1 MDMKTR
7 VSLALIALVLLS
19 GCASKEELQ
28 HTERRVDSTRVM
40 YNCKT
45 IVQKQ
50 LAIDQFNQCYMVSP
64 KTKQNRQE
72 CEEHARAM
80 ACDRLLEDP
89 GL

>member
-1 MDMKTR
+1 MKIR
-7 VSLALIALVLLS
+7 LGLALIALVVLS

-28 HTERRVDSTRVM
+28 HTERRVDSSRVF
-40 YNCKT
+40 YHCKSLA
-45 IVQKQ
+45 QKQ